1 MDYRDIISVIN
12 LFKVSVDYRLICIIS
27 ELKYTVNAV
36 SMSCWLIGLR
46 KFQMSLPTSNV
57 FMKKNLYLVMSP
69 FNLITCHRS
78 EKVGKY
84 FLKMF
89 ASLFYIT
96 SFWCQSKSFI
106 QYFSKDYHLSC
117 LKQSRVLGLA

>member
-1 MDYRDIISVIN
+1 MDYRDISSVIN

-69 FNLITCHRS
+69 FNLIKCHRS

-84 FLKMF
+84 LHR
-89 ASLFYIT
+89 SST
-96 SFWCQSKSFI
+96 
-106 QYFSKDYHLSC
+106 
-117 LKQSRVLGLA
+117 